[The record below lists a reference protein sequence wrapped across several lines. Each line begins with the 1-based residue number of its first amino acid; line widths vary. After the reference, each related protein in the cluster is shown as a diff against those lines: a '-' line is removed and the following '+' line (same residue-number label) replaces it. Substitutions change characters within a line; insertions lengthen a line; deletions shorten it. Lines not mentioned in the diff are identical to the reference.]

1 MPASCCV
8 ARAHDHRAVYQ
19 MQPHGCFA
27 AATSEVVATVA
38 VPAPGAVFVAAPSG
52 AADSP
57 SKRKRSLSGMRR
69 AGDSSSMLASAAGQA
84 QLKVQVFGTL
94 PESTSSL
101 GARELHLMEACMREI
116 LNFVPLVSSA
126 VLQQAVME
134 YSAEQGGE
142 APGIESDRRQARAA
156 VLWACIGNGATLQ
169 ADASAVVYGERGQDF
184 LKECFDTACEEALS
198 AHLLLAMFWGQLGEF
213 EKRRRYVHFAEVM
226 TYELDEVPPNLSI
239 SLTFMKA
246 LVTCNAQ
253 VTNHPHSIEDLPAPR
268 APHAAPDNHNN
279 NKHNN
284 NASEACHGAVD
295 ATQHQ
300 VLRALS
306 FGLTTICQKTDPVP
320 RALILAPLDAA
331 LEAMRAAAALDGG
344 GWHSDMALV
353 VLQGMRALLLRG
365 GAGVRAAAAAA
376 EAEADAAMHAVAA
389 AVRVRP
395 TLCTFPLCYHMCHLA
410 AHALHRLRCA
420 EEYGA
425 LQRGLAP
432 LQGKLALSLAYCTLP
447 PLEDPESQDW
457 PPICSKPDCS
467 SLVCASIR
475 MNSTPDDGTL
485 KPAAPSSGASVSSE
499 ALTMIRGE

>member
-1 MPASCCV
+1 
-8 ARAHDHRAVYQ
+8 

-27 AATSEVVATVA
+27 AAAATSQVATAA
-38 VPAPGAVFVAAPSG
+38 VPAPGAVSVAAAPSD

-57 SKRKRSLSGMRR
+57 SKRKRSLSGVRR

-94 PESTSSL
+94 PESTSLL
-101 GARELHLMEACMREI
+101 GTRELHLMEACMQEI
-116 LNFVPLVSSA
+116 LNFVPLVSPA

-279 NKHNN
+279 NNTPSAARH
-284 NASEACHGAVD
+284 STVD

-331 LEAMRAAAALDGG
+331 LDAMRAAAPLDGG

-365 GAGVRAAAAAA
+365 GAGAGARAAEAA
-376 EAEADAAMHAVAA
+376 AEADAAMHAVAA

-420 EEYGA
+420 DEYGA

-467 SLVCASIR
+467 SLVWHRGASTLVMLSSGCAHA
-475 MNSTPDDGTL
+475 TPCAGTPA
-485 KPAAPSSGASVSSE
+485 PAAVVIDVGASA
-499 ALTMIRGE
+499 ALGHAQARLE